1 MYFLIKV
8 SLHSFEVEYIL
19 GLPIGVSSDTRKRH
33 VGSYVF
39 AGRNWR
45 VTHMHIFFLEFT
57 WLYLFAYFLLNSHP
71 CYQCVYPSFYLRSLS
86 VQHRLSLVMKVSG
99 EGREVRH
106 TPHIPFHCAQRTKS
120 VQTIFLWASFGYVF
134 FRCCFFLC
142 LKDSGRRA
150 THNSSRVQ
158 TKELVGQ
165 VDIR

>member
-57 WLYLFAYFLLNSHP
+57 WLYLFAYFCSTP
-71 CYQCVYPSFYLRSLS
+71 IRVIS
-86 VQHRLSLVMKVSG
+86 VSTRLSTYDHYQSS
-99 EGREVRH
+99 
-106 TPHIPFHCAQRTKS
+106 TA
-120 VQTIFLWASFGYVF
+120 FL
-134 FRCCFFLC
+134 
-142 LKDSGRRA
+142 
-150 THNSSRVQ
+150 SS
-158 TKELVGQ
+158 
-165 VDIR
+165 